1 LQKDNKKI
9 IAGAF
14 ATASYFQYV
23 SRAVGRNLMSRTYTI
38 FKQPKLLRKE
48 NPDGEKIRRRAG
60 RPGGRNSIECFWF
73 ESDIADKKFDLD
85 RLKFA
90 SNKPNLMVSPSSL
103 KGTPKV

>member
-1 LQKDNKKI
+1 
-9 IAGAF
+9 
-14 ATASYFQYV
+14 
-23 SRAVGRNLMSRTYTI
+23 MSRTYTI
-38 FKQPKLLRKE
+38 FKQPKFLRKE

-90 SNKPNLMVSPSSL
+90 SDKPKFDGVTL
-103 KGTPKV
+103 KSERDPQSVIG